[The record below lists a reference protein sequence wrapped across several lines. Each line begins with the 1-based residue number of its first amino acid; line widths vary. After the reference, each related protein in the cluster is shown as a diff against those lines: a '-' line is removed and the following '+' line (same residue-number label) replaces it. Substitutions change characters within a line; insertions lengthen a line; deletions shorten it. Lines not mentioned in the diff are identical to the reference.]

1 MDSVRLSLIDELSQ
15 SPVNALN
22 IRVLCRDNP
31 GLIATTKGI
40 RLKVWSILLLGEAYE
55 NNENVPYDNSST
67 CVESQVLEADVKRTR
82 SDMDEFRSAA
92 YKKCIN
98 DILQYFCISN
108 NVQYKQGMNEL
119 LAPFV
124 YLNAPPK
131 GNMMSYLL
139 FQALLFRYLQR
150 YFCLDE
156 STFLFKSFRMF
167 DLLLLYHDPQL
178 ALHLQ
183 EQDFIPE
190 LYSTQWFLTLFA
202 RALPMQ
208 HTLRLWD
215 MIISVDDPA
224 FIFFIGLVLLC
235 SKRTELLLVESDRL
249 PEIISTIAFT
259 DEESIDN
266 IVADAWKLYKST
278 PRCFVRKL
286 RLCCINTTELTPM
299 PCKINNN
306 TAASTP
312 MKKNKGW
319 QGHEHDV
326 SMATQSVGECV
337 MLSPKELV
345 DSLDDAESSQYVL
358 LDVRSSNDNHL
369 YGAGSIPKAVVL
381 EPNFLDKPVAFD
393 SWLQHFDSCRDLKVC
408 IIDLPPVRISEIA
421 LWRRLLLGYGDGIAS
436 GTNIIFNNKKVYN
449 AYNRPRDKYSQFC
462 QEEEQ
467 VITEDSFRPAVALVK
482 LLQQASF
489 SKVCILEG
497 GYPSLV
503 DYICSAKGSLEPL
516 VIDHDEKKWAK
527 YLQSSGRFKSKTSPQ
542 PLPVSSGGN
551 TPPSVKKV
559 SHLSELEILE
569 IGYKYALEMQ
579 HETTAALLLSKINKL
594 KGVVE
599 VAPSE
604 M

>member
-1 MDSVRLSLIDELSQ
+1 MDSVRLSLIEELAQ

-40 RLKVWSILLLGEAYE
+40 RLKVWSILLLGEVYE
-55 NNENVPYDNSST
+55 NNENVPYDNSIT
-67 CVESQVLEADVKRTR
+67 CVESHVLEADVKRTR
-82 SDMDEFRSAA
+82 SDMDDFRSAA

-98 DILQYFCISN
+98 DILQHFCISN

-131 GNMMSYLL
+131 GNMVSYLL

-178 ALHLQ
+178 ALHLH

-202 RALPMQ
+202 RALPMK

-259 DEESIDN
+259 DEESIGT
-266 IVADAWKLYKST
+266 IVADAWKLYKQT

-286 RLCCINTTELTPM
+286 RLCCINTTELAPM
-299 PCKINNN
+299 PSKLNIGAP
-306 TAASTP
+306 TTP

-326 SMATQSVGECV
+326 SMATQSVRECV
-337 MLSPKELV
+337 MLSAKELV
-345 DSLDDAESSQYVL
+345 DSFDDIESSQYVL
-358 LDVRSSNDNHL
+358 LDIRSSNDNNL

-381 EPNFLDKPVAFD
+381 EPNFLDKPIAFEN
-393 SWLQHFDSCRDLKVC
+393 WLQHFDSCRDLKVC
-408 IIDLPPVRISEIA
+408 IIDLPPIRISEVA

-436 GTNIIFNNKKVYN
+436 GSNIIFNNKKVYN
-449 AYNRPRDKYSQFC
+449 AYARPRDKYSQFC
-462 QEEEQ
+462 KEEEQ
-467 VITEDSFRPAVALVK
+467 IITEDSFRPAVALVK

-503 DYICSAKGSLEPL
+503 EYIFSAKGSLEPF
-516 VIDHDEKKWAK
+516 VIDHNDKKWAK
-527 YLQSSGRFKSKTSPQ
+527 YLQSSGRFKNKDSPQ
-542 PLPVSSGGN
+542 PLPASSSAD
-551 TPPSVKKV
+551 TPSIKKV
-559 SHLSELEILE
+559 SHLSELEIAE
-569 IGYKYALEMQ
+569 IGYKYAIELNHVAMAE
-579 HETTAALLLSKINKL
+579 LLLNKINQL
-594 KGVVE
+594 KGLGE
-599 VAPSE
+599 SDS
-604 M
+604 